1 MTCRYMRVL
10 VFFDLPMLSS
20 EDRKAYTRFRKF
32 LINDGYM
39 MLQESVY
46 CKLAM
51 NQNAANALILRLKQ
65 NKPSAGLVQALV
77 ITEKQF
83 ANIELIIGDK
93 SNDILILLR
102 GWLFYETFK
111 S

>member
-93 SNDILILLR
+93 SNDIIDTSERMVVL
-102 GWLFYETFK
+102 
-111 S
+111 

>member
-20 EDRKAYTRFRKF
+20 EDRKVYTRFRKF

-51 NQNAANALILRLKQ
+51 NQNTANALILRLKQ

-93 SNDILILLR
+93 SNDIIDTSERMVVL
-102 GWLFYETFK
+102 
-111 S
+111 

>member
-77 ITEKQF
+77 IIDTSERMVV
-83 ANIELIIGDK
+83 L
-93 SNDILILLR
+93 
-102 GWLFYETFK
+102 
-111 S
+111 

>member
-65 NKPSAGLVQALV
+65 NKPSVGLVQALT

-93 SNDILILLR
+93 SNDIIDTSERMVVL
-102 GWLFYETFK
+102 
-111 S
+111 

>member
-83 ANIELIIGDK
+83 ANIELIIGNK
-93 SNDILILLR
+93 SNDIIDTSERMVVL
-102 GWLFYETFK
+102 
-111 S
+111 

>member
-1 MTCRYMRVL
+1 MICRYMRVL

-20 EDRKAYTRFRKF
+20 EDKKAYTRFRKF

-93 SNDILILLR
+93 SNDIIDTSERMVVL
-102 GWLFYETFK
+102 
-111 S
+111 

>member
-20 EDRKAYTRFRKF
+20 EDRKAYTRFRKY

-51 NQNAANALILRLKQ
+51 NQNAANASILRLKQ

-93 SNDILILLR
+93 SNDIIDTSERMVVL
-102 GWLFYETFK
+102 
-111 S
+111 

>member
-83 ANIELIIGDK
+83 ASIELIIGDK
-93 SNDILILLR
+93 SNDIIDTSERMVVL
-102 GWLFYETFK
+102 
-111 S
+111 

>member
-1 MTCRYMRVL
+1 MTCRYMKVL
-10 VFFDLPMLSS
+10 VFFDLPMLSP
-20 EDRKAYTRFRKF
+20 EDRRAYTRFRKF

-51 NQNAANALILRLKQ
+51 NQNSVNALILRIKQ
-65 NKPSAGLVQALV
+65 NKPNAGLVQVLT

-83 ANIELIIGDK
+83 ACMELIIGDK
-93 SNDILILLR
+93 NNDIVDSSERMIVL
-102 GWLFYETFK
+102 
-111 S
+111 

>member
-83 ANIELIIGDK
+83 ANIELIIGDN
-93 SNDILILLR
+93 SNDIIDTSERMVVL
-102 GWLFYETFK
+102 
-111 S
+111 

>member
-20 EDRKAYTRFRKF
+20 EDRKAYTRFKKF

-93 SNDILILLR
+93 SNDIIDTSERMVVL
-102 GWLFYETFK
+102 
-111 S
+111 

>member
-10 VFFDLPMLSS
+10 VFFDLPMFSP

-51 NQNAANALILRLKQ
+51 NQNSANALILRIKQ
-65 NKPSAGLVQALV
+65 NKPNAGLVQVLV

-83 ANIELIIGDK
+83 ANIELIIGEK
-93 SNDILILLR
+93 NNDIIDSSERMLVL
-102 GWLFYETFK
+102 
-111 S
+111 

>member
-65 NKPSAGLVQALV
+65 NKPSAGLFQALV

-93 SNDILILLR
+93 SNDIIDTSERMVVL
-102 GWLFYETFK
+102 
-111 S
+111 

>member
-1 MTCRYMRVL
+1 MACRYMRVL

-93 SNDILILLR
+93 SNDIIDTSERMVVL
-102 GWLFYETFK
+102 
-111 S
+111 

>member
-1 MTCRYMRVL
+1 MICRYMRVL

-93 SNDILILLR
+93 SNDIINTSERMVVL
-102 GWLFYETFK
+102 
-111 S
+111 

>member
-20 EDRKAYTRFRKF
+20 EDRKAYTRFKKF

-65 NKPSAGLVQALV
+65 NKPIAGLVQALV

-93 SNDILILLR
+93 SNDIIDTSERMVVL
-102 GWLFYETFK
+102 
-111 S
+111 

>member
-1 MTCRYMRVL
+1 MTCRYMRVM

-51 NQNAANALILRLKQ
+51 NQNAANALILRIKQ
-65 NKPSAGLVQALV
+65 NKPNAGLVQVLV

-83 ANIELIIGDK
+83 ANIELIIGEK
-93 SNDILILLR
+93 NNDIIDSSERMLVL
-102 GWLFYETFK
+102 
-111 S
+111 

>member
-65 NKPSAGLVQALV
+65 NKPSAGIVQALV

-93 SNDILILLR
+93 SNDIIDTSERMVVL
-102 GWLFYETFK
+102 
-111 S
+111 